1 MERKAEFYGYEG
13 YDLKILPM
21 YMFEERSY
29 TPSWYYYEYGSTSKA
44 LALDPANIDAYGEFT
59 INIEEHES
67 LLETANKVYVHPSC
81 TIPRTMLSK
90 KYKKCLDPLRADVIV
105 IPEEKQ
111 RIQVR
116 NETALFVNDDT
127 KKALTCFLNKNT
139 WSKDPHVNDDYN
151 RIISAPGGTELI
163 DLMPQSNK
171 PAVPADVA
179 HAKLVYMGPIGI
191 FEPSNMY
198 LFDILTYKMPTD
210 RFVYQGTIMNTIN
223 DASNAPTY
231 EGMMN
236 IYDMLLSSN
245 EDMVALGLK
254 SLAALD
260 YTNYPQ
266 SVITLLINSNYWAYS
281 KAKYSTAV
289 KYMLKTLGINNCR
302 TRYYNR
308 TVSTEDYELTK
319 KLIFAIEKCDES
331 TFINYCYNIPF
342 VYVDNDFNVI
352 PRLK

>member
-1 MERKAEFYGYEG
+1 MERVAEFYGYEG
-13 YDLKILPM
+13 YDLKQLPQ

-29 TPSWYYYEYGSTSKA
+29 TPSWYYYEYSNTSTV
-44 LALDPANIDAYGEFT
+44 LALDPANINDYGNFS
-59 INIEEHES
+59 IDIEERES

-90 KYKKCLDPLRADVIV
+90 KYKKCLDPLRADIIV
-105 IPEEKQ
+105 IPKYSPNV
-111 RIQVR
+111 QVR
-116 NETALFVNDDT
+116 NEAALFVDDNI
-127 KKALTCFLNKNT
+127 KKALVCSLCKNT
-139 WSKDPHVNDDYN
+139 WSNDPHINDDYN
-151 RIISAPGGTELI
+151 RIVSAPGGTELI

-171 PAVPADVA
+171 PSVPANVA
-179 HAKLVYMGPIGI
+179 HAKLVYLGPIGI
-191 FEPSNMY
+191 FDPKSMY

-210 RFVYQGTIMNTIN
+210 RFVYQETIMNTIN

-254 SLAALD
+254 SLAALNYAD
-260 YTNYPQ
+260 YPQ

-281 KAKYSTAV
+281 KAKHSTAV

-302 TRYYNR
+302 TRYYDR
-308 TVSTEDYELTK
+308 TVSAEDYELTK